1 MNGTRKRGLF
11 PIAAA
16 CLALALLAGCSSGA
30 GASTGGASSAGDDG
44 RYGIAFSASPETP
57 KLGESVS
64 MTVDV
69 TQGGKPVK
77 GAEVVLELWPQGAE
91 PDGHAQLAAKETGE
105 GSYVLKGEFS
115 QAGKYYVITHVT
127 PKETGQ
133 MTMAS
138 FEFEIE
144 D

>member
-1 MNGTRKRGLF
+1 MNGSRQGSLWAL
-11 PIAAA
+11 IA
-16 CLALALLAGCSSGA
+16 ALLAMALLSACSADA
-30 GASTGGASSAGDDG
+30 GASSGGGDDG

-64 MTVDV
+64 LTVDV